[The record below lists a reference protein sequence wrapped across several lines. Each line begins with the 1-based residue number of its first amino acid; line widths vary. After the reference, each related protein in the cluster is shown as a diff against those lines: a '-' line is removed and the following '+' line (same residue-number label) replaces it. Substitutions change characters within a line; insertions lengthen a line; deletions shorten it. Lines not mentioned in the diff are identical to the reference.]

1 MFKLRSSLKT
11 KILFLIGSVII
22 ILMLLI
28 SSVLLIK
35 WRSIIIQKQSQNSIS
50 IVKTFTVTVIDAM
63 IFEEKRAL
71 QNENILETYLDNF
84 VNRLGNVKYVAI
96 FDRKGSSIIQLVRTG
111 DSNSK
116 SNHIIN
122 FRKTSTEEVRI
133 FEHQNMNW
141 VLEVNEPLVFSG
153 RNWGY
158 TIIGFDAQPIREE
171 IKNIFILL
179 LIATIL
185 VTSIVLIILFFSI
198 NHMTSSLE
206 KLVIEFDK
214 VDFVSDVDISL
225 PTKTDEI
232 GFLYHHFSLL
242 LNRVEAS
249 KKQLENAQKQIYQ
262 AEKLASIG
270 RLASGVAHQVNNPLN
285 GIKSC
290 LYAIQQ
296 NPVDE
301 KKNKLYLELI
311 NEGINNIE
319 TVVKKLLGFARQ
331 QSQSESLININES
344 IQKVIQLFEF
354 RLKEKQINVK
364 LELSDK
370 IGFVKIDYH
379 LFQEVIM
386 NLLLNSYDAIENN
399 GTITI
404 TTMPEDEMFVNLII
418 SDNGIGISEQDIK
431 KIFDPF
437 FTTKEVGTGTG
448 LGLSVCLGIIE
459 SHNGKI
465 SVSSQQ
471 VKGTTFKISLPRA
484 IADEIINN

>member
-1 MFKLRSSLKT
+1 MFKLRSSLKA

-50 IVKTFTVTVIDAM
+50 IAKTFTVTVIDAM
-63 IFEEKRAL
+63 ILEEKRAL
-71 QNENILETYLDNF
+71 QNENILETYIDNF
-84 VNRLGNVKYVAI
+84 VNRLGNIKYVAI
-96 FDRKGSSIIQLVRTG
+96 FDDKGSSIIQLIKTK

-122 FRKTSTEEVRI
+122 FRKTTTEEVKI
-133 FEHQNMNW
+133 FEHENMNW

-158 TIIGFDAQPIREE
+158 TVIGFDAQPIRDE
-171 IKNIFILL
+171 IENIFILL

-296 NPVDE
+296 NPNDAT
-301 KKNKLYLELI
+301 KNKLYLELI

-331 QSQSESLININES
+331 QSSSENLININES
-344 IQKVIQLFEF
+344 IQKVIQLFDF
-354 RLKEKQINVK
+354 RLKEKRINVM
-364 LELSDK
+364 LELSNK

-386 NLLLNSYDAIENN
+386 NLLLNSYDAIEKD

-404 TTMPEDEMFVNLII
+404 TTLQEDDSLISLVI
-418 SDNGIGISEQDIK
+418 NDSGIGISEHDIK

-459 SHNGKI
+459 SHEGKI
-465 SVSSQQ
+465 SVQS
-471 VKGTTFKISLPRA
+471 KETEGTTFKITLPRA
-484 IADEIINN
+484 IAHEITNN

>member
-50 IVKTFTVTVIDAM
+50 IAKTFTVTVIDAM
-63 IFEEKRAL
+63 ILEEKRAL

-122 FRKTSTEEVRI
+122 FRKTSTEVVRI

-158 TIIGFDAQPIREE
+158 TIIGFDAQPIRDE
-171 IKNIFILL
+171 IENIFILL

-185 VTSIVLIILFFSI
+185 ITSIVLVILFFSI

-206 KLVIEFDK
+206 KLVVEFDK
-214 VDFVSDVDISL
+214 VDFVSEVDISL

-242 LNRVEAS
+242 LDRVEAS

-296 NPVDE
+296 NPNDAE
-301 KKNKLYLELI
+301 KNKLYLELI

-331 QSQSESLININES
+331 QSTSESLININES
-344 IQKVIQLFEF
+344 IQKVIQLFDF
-354 RLKEKQINVK
+354 RLNEKRINVK
-364 LELSDK
+364 LDLSDE

-386 NLLLNSYDAIENN
+386 NLLLNSYDAIEKD
-399 GTITI
+399 GIISI
-404 TTMPEDEMFVNLII
+404 TTMPEDEMLVNLII
-418 SDNGIGISEQDIK
+418 SDSGIGISEQDIK

-465 SVSSQQ
+465 SVNSIVGQ
-471 VKGTTFKISLPRA
+471 GTTFKITLPRA
-484 IADEIINN
+484 ISNEITNN